1 MSKNR
6 NNDKNKDISG
16 NKNIN
21 RFIFTLQPSNI
32 KKSLFLK
39 NYVRDVSD
47 NLQLDIKNKNL
58 MFNMRFDSIL
68 DELRKNRVEND
79 EKIKD
84 NSFDKIRDS
93 LDKTEDYNDLIRE
106 KSKNNLELVPFNKKI
121 YRNTFNQILNDID
134 NRYNIFFNNDLSKNL
149 IKSTIKKK
157 DAGTQYSNNLPTLPN
172 SIFGHKDTFNPL
184 LESRNNIT
192 WANNTWNNNS
202 WANSK
207 WGGTNTQWPNLKP
220 IMNNQGKPG
229 VGFTQPKFNFNK
241 PNPGVINTPIPPPL
255 HIKKK
260 KVKIE
265 REINGLADILKLIE
279 DYPMKIDI
287 EYNINMQA
295 MHNIKKPLQDLDNMI
310 GMNKLKDA
318 IVDQIIFFSQNLHM
332 GNDFMHTVIYG
343 PPGTGKT
350 EIAKIMGRI
359 FSSIG
364 ILENNKFRKA
374 TRADLIAGYLGQTAI
389 KTRDVIKDCLGG
401 VLFIDEAYALGNREK
416 RDSFAKEC
424 IDTLCEGLSDNKD
437 KLMVIIAGYEEDL
450 DKCFFAYN
458 QGLNS
463 RFPWRFHTDD
473 YKADELNKIFA
484 KKVKEIG
491 WSLEKEIKNSWF
503 EGKMDYFKFYGRD
516 IETLLAK
523 TKIAHGRRVFCKDES
538 EKRVITQ
545 KDVDKGFEMFT
556 DNKEVKNRAD
566 KQSFIPFMYT

>member
-1 MSKNR
+1 MRINP
-6 NNDKNKDISG
+6 NNNKNKDISG

-21 RFIFTLQPSNI
+21 RFIFNLQPSNI
-32 KKSLFLK
+32 KKTLLFNK
-39 NYVRDVSD
+39 YVNDPSD
-47 NLQLDIKNKNL
+47 NLQLDIKSNNL
-58 MFNMRFDSIL
+58 LFNMKFDSIL
-68 DELRKNRVEND
+68 DELRNNRLEN
-79 EKIKD
+79 EKKIKD
-84 NSFDKIRDS
+84 DTFDIIKDS
-93 LDKTEDYNDLIRE
+93 LDKTEDVKDNIRD
-106 KSKNNLELVPFNKKI
+106 SINNNLEIVPFNKKQ
-121 YRNTFNQILNDID
+121 YRTTFRKILNDID
-134 NRYNIFFNNDLSKNL
+134 KKYNITFNNDLSNNI
-149 IKSTIKKK
+149 IKSNIAKKNV
-157 DAGTQYSNNLPTLPN
+157 GTQYGNMPPPPPFPNTL
-172 SIFGHKDTFNPL
+172 I
-184 LESRNNIT
+184 
-192 WANNTWNNNS
+192 A
-202 WANSK
+202 
-207 WGGTNTQWPNLKP
+207 NTQWPKLKP
-220 IMNNQGKPG
+220 IMNRQYTPPSVYFPQTN
-229 VGFTQPKFNFNK
+229 FNFNK
-241 PNPGVINTPIPPPL
+241 PKTPIVTPIPPPIQ
-255 HIKKK
+255 IKKK

-265 REINGLADILKLIE
+265 REINGLADILKLI
-279 DYPMKIDI
+279 DDFPMKIDV

-295 MHNIKKPLQDLDNMI
+295 MHNIKKPLQDLDDMI

-389 KTRDVIKDCLGG
+389 KTRDVIKECLGG

-450 DKCFFAYN
+450 DKCFFSYN

-491 WSLEKEIKNSWF
+491 WKLENEIKNAWF
-503 EGKMDYFKFYGRD
+503 EDKMDYFKFYGRD

-523 TKIAHGRRVFCKDES
+523 TKIAHGRRVFCKDEH

-545 KDVDKGFEMFT
+545 KDINKGFEMFT

-566 KQSFIPFMYT
+566 KQSFVPFMYV

>member
-1 MSKNR
+1 MSKNT
-6 NNDKNKDISG
+6 NNNKNKDVSG
-16 NKNIN
+16 NKNNN

-32 KKSLFLK
+32 KKYSLFQ
-39 NYVRDVSD
+39 NNVNDISD
-47 NLQLDIKNKNL
+47 NLQLDIKNNSL
-58 MFNMRFDSIL
+58 LFNMKFDSIL
-68 DELRKNRVEND
+68 DDLRNNRLEN
-79 EKIKD
+79 EKKIKD
-84 NSFDKIRDS
+84 NTFDIIKDS
-93 LDKTEDYNDLIRE
+93 LDKTSDFNNIIRHNLE
-106 KSKNNLELVPFNKKI
+106 NNLELVPYNKKLHRRNFNK
-121 YRNTFNQILNDID
+121 ILNDID
-134 NRYNIFFNNDLSKNL
+134 RRYNIFFNNDLSKNV
-149 IKSTIKKK
+149 IKSTIIKK
-157 DAGTQYSNNLPTLPN
+157 DAGTQYQNNNPPPIPN
-172 SIFGHKDTFNPL
+172 NIFGNKDTLNPL
-184 LESRNNIT
+184 LRNTDDPWNINP
-192 WANNTWNNNS
+192 WVNC
-202 WANSK
+202 K
-207 WGGTNTQWPNLKP
+207 WGNSNSNIRWPNLKP
-220 IMNNQGKPG
+220 LMNQQNPPS
-229 VGFTQPKFNFNK
+229 VGFSQPILNNHK
-241 PNPGVINTPIPPPL
+241 PVIVGKSIPRPIQ
-255 HIKKK
+255 IKKT

-265 REINGLADILKLIE
+265 REINGLADILKLIK
-279 DYPMKIDI
+279 DYPMKVDV

-295 MHNIKKPLQDLDNMI
+295 MHNIKQPLEDLNNMI
-310 GMNKLKDA
+310 GMNKLKNA

-450 DKCFFAYN
+450 DKCFFSYN

-491 WSLEKEIKNSWF
+491 WTLKDDIKNSWF
-503 EGKMDYFKFYGRD
+503 EDKMDYFKFYGRD

-545 KDVDKGFEMFT
+545 KDINKGFDMFT
-556 DNKEVKNRAD
+556 DNKEVKNRVD
-566 KQSFIPFMYT
+566 KQTFIPFMYS